1 MNLFGIELDDS
12 APFIVLLCAYYLILS
27 VGVLLTVLNICMYLF
42 SIYIFSH
49 EKFLNKI
56 PAKYFFKHKMLL
68 FYKNMRIGFIVFE
81 VLLLL
86 FLLFLM
92 IGVSFGLV
100 LFYLQNK

>member
-56 PAKYFFKHKMLL
+56 HEKKKVFLIKKIFFIIFNKLNININIIFQYFL
-68 FYKNMRIGFIVFE
+68 
-81 VLLLL
+81 
-86 FLLFLM
+86 
-92 IGVSFGLV
+92 
-100 LFYLQNK
+100 